1 MAILQVRDIDDRLY
15 DFLKRSAKLRNR
27 SISQEVITII
37 QDYLNS
43 MQSGSAN
50 ATDEFVALSG
60 AWNDEKSAEEIIADI
75 RKARTGSTRFGGR
88 NGIFD

>member
-50 ATDEFVALSG
+50 ATNEFIALTG
-60 AWNDEKSAEEIIADI
+60 AWKDDKSAEEIIADL
-75 RKARTGSTRFGGR
+75 RNARTGSSRFGGR
-88 NGIFD
+88 NDIFD

>member
-15 DFLKRSAKLRNR
+15 DFLKRSAKLHNR

-37 QDYLNS
+37 QDYLSS

-50 ATDEFVALSG
+50 ATQEFIALTG
-60 AWNDEKSAEEIIADI
+60 GWKDEKSAEEIVADI
-75 RKARTGSTRFGGR
+75 RSARTGSTRFGGK